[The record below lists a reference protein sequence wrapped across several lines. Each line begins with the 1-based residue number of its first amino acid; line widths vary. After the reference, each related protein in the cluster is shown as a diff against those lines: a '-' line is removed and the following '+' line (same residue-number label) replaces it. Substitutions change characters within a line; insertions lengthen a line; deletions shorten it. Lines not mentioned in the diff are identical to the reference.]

1 MSQHSSPY
9 LMNWKND
16 PIAEVSGLT
25 CIFAHSHFSLQ
36 VTGEHWCGTLIDDN
50 FAAYNMT
57 AS

>member
-1 MSQHSSPY
+1 
-9 LMNWKND
+9 MNWKND

-25 CIFAHSHFSLQ
+25 CIFADCHFSLQ

-50 FAAYNMT
+50 FAAYDMA